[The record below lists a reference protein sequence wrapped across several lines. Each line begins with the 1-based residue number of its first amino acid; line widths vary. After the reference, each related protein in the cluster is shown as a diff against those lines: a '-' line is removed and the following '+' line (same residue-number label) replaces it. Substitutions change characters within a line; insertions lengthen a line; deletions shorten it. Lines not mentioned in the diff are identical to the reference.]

1 MIAARTAFKFL
12 VLFWLSTAGIDAH
25 TTQRAPSSN
34 NHQGNSHE
42 EAAADDFNPF
52 MELASALGGAGGG
65 GGGGAGALGGIVSLV
80 GNLMANQ
87 DSGKAAGGGGGGA
100 NIGAIISGVSSLFA
114 NANGGGGGGG
124 FDPSMIGNVIEM
136 FAGGN
141 DNNQRAKRGAPAQE
155 EGSGPDWSGLLD
167 IAMTFMGNQNNN
179 GGGGGGGQKRRSVDD
194 NNVGGGLMSL
204 LPMVMNVV
212 NSFNSPEG
220 EKIAHN
226 HKDHAWILPPFLE
239 KIHIMWDHFQQSE
252 LAQVLWMQTGLNKVF
267 MGFTDRDG
275 KMDYTKLF
283 KSLENQNF
291 RRRWIKAATDYTA
304 DWVNHLAN
312 PDVYMR

>member
-12 VLFWLSTAGIDAH
+12 VLFWLSTAGLDAH
-25 TTQRAPSSN
+25 TTQRAPSHHS
-34 NHQGNSHE
+34 SHE
-42 EAAADDFNPF
+42 EEAADDFNPF

-65 GGGGAGALGGIVSLV
+65 AGGGALGGIVSLV
-80 GNLMANQ
+80 GNLMQNQ
-87 DSGKAAGGGGGGA
+87 DSGKAAGGAGP
-100 NIGAIISGVSSLFA
+100 NIGAIISGVSSLFV

-141 DNNQRAKRGAPAQE
+141 DNNNNQRAKRGAKE
-155 EGSGPDWSGLLD
+155 ESSGPNWEGLLD
-167 IAMTFMGNQNNN
+167 IAMTFMGNQGGNN
-179 GGGGGGGQKRRSVDD
+179 GGGQKRRSVED

-252 LAQVLWMQTGLNKVF
+252 LAQVLWMKTGLNKVF